1 MDERLYFAHTR
12 NYKEETIHYMQ
23 DIKTIFKKLFTFIL
37 KKNRNL

>member
-1 MDERLYFAHTR
+1 MDESLYFAHTR
-12 NYKEETIHYMQ
+12 NYKEETIYYIK